1 MFDPYKTLLLASG
14 IMFTPISDDALLIT
28 YVLHHLEQ
36 NTPSFFIWM
45 IVWGVCIVSFTWF
58 YVLGRFFR
66 KFIPTRLTKK
76 RSFTRAESFIN
87 RFGSWS
93 ILLSYFTPGIRH
105 PLHYI
110 AGFTHM
116 KFKHY
121 QLLNIISSCLYAG
134 VWTLLLTYMRQTE
147 IVRSLMTYLT
157 N

>member
-1 MFDPYKTLLLASG
+1 MFDLFKTILLASG

-36 NTPSFFIWM
+36 ETPPLLIWM
-45 IVWGVCIVSFTWF
+45 VIWGVCIVSFTWF

-66 KFIPTRLTKK
+66 KFIPIRLTMRK
-76 RSFTRAESFIN
+76 SFTRAEYFIN
-87 RFGSWS
+87 RYGNWS

-116 KFKHY
+116 KFRRY

-134 VWTLLLTYMRQTE
+134 LWTLLLTYMRQTE
-147 IVRSLMTYLT
+147 IVRALMTYFI